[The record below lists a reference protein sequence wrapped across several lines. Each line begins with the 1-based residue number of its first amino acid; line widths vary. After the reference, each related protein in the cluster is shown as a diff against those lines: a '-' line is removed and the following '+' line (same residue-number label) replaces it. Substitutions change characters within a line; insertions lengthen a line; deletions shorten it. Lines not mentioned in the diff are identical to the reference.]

1 MTISLLPDQGA
12 WLRTRV
18 ANGDFAS
25 IEVAARPLLDRA
37 IAEQAQA
44 ETGPPDDMAW
54 AKPRVDEARAAV
66 ARGEVFSLEEF
77 EARSAALLAALKT

>member
-1 MTISLLPDQGA
+1 MTITLHPDQEA

-25 IEVAARPLLDRA
+25 IEAAARHLLDRV

-44 ETGPPDDMAW
+44 EADEPDDMAW
-54 AKPRVDEARAAV
+54 AKPLVDKARAAA
-66 ARGEVFSLEEF
+66 ARGEVLSLEEF
-77 EARSAALLAALKT
+77 EARSAALLSSLKP